1 MTLTEMAR
9 MGGRAR
15 AERHSKAEIRRWGKQ
30 GGRPARLEPRA
41 LSRLARMLAQGKSQ
55 AECAAEVGVSTR
67 TVGRAVARMRL
78 TSDAD
83 AIPAQNRGAGR
94 VRNPDSL
101 RLGLS
106 GITLGA
112 RAEVA
117 LGVGL

>member
-55 AECAAEVGVSTR
+55 AECARVFSVSVR
-67 TVGRAVARMRL
+67 TIGRAVSQMRIIAAEAR
-78 TSDAD
+78 
-83 AIPAQNRGAGR
+83 I
-94 VRNPDSL
+94 
-101 RLGLS
+101 
-106 GITLGA
+106 
-112 RAEVA
+112 
-117 LGVGL
+117 